1 LHHEGQG
8 LTVCIA
14 FPGRV
19 VAIEGDDAV
28 VELDGRR
35 RHASLRMQADVR
47 VGDWVLVGAGSVL
60 RRLAPDEAAQIHDI
74 LAAAVA
80 STDRSAAAPA
90 TGGPR

>member
-1 LHHEGQG
+1 LDHERQG

-14 FPGRV
+14 FPGLV
-19 VAIEGDDAV
+19 VGLEGDDAV

-35 RHASLRMQADVR
+35 RHASLRMQADVH

-60 RRLAPDEAAQIHDI
+60 RRLAPDEAAQIKDI

-80 STDRSAAAPA
+80 STDRSPAAPA